1 MCDTELKSFVT
12 KFHQLRNAG
21 FDAHLNLHARGGGYF
36 VGLCVQLHQAGQQ
49 PHQQQKQGLRR
60 SPAYHR
66 RQERRRAARQAAAS
80 VPGAPA
86 AEAEVQGE
94 EEHGAT
100 AGEAAV
106 HDEDVPGA
114 IAGEAAVHDQETQ
127 TEEVSDQV
135 IAKKS
140 NIIVN
145 SECRKIQPG
154 TISDRWQTTWLN
166 HGVSL
171 IEFVIMDTIA
181 SIEEF
186 GSDTSGTEWI
196 KCKHCKRYS
205 KSGWF
210 HEHHC
215 SRSRDHGLFF
225 RDVKA
230 MAEADPEEVVAIC
243 SI

>member
-1 MCDTELKSFVT
+1 M
-12 KFHQLRNAG
+12 
-21 FDAHLNLHARGGGYF
+21 
-36 VGLCVQLHQAGQQ
+36 
-49 PHQQQKQGLRR
+49 
-60 SPAYHR
+60 
-66 RQERRRAARQAAAS
+66 
-80 VPGAPA
+80 
-86 AEAEVQGE
+86 
-94 EEHGAT
+94 
-100 AGEAAV
+100 
-106 HDEDVPGA
+106 
-114 IAGEAAVHDQETQ
+114 
-127 TEEVSDQV
+127 EVSDQDV
-135 IAKKS
+135 VVAKKS
-140 NIIVN
+140 NVIVN
-145 SECRKIQPG
+145 SECRKIKPG

-230 MAEADPEEVVAIC
+230 MADPDPEEVVAIC

>member
-1 MCDTELKSFVT
+1 MFDTELNSFVE
-12 KFHQLRNAG
+12 KFQQLRSAG
-21 FDAHLNLHARGGGYF
+21 RNAHLDLHSEGGQCF
-36 VGLCVQLHQAGQQ
+36 VSLRVQLGEAGQQ
-49 PHQQQKQGLRR
+49 PHHRHHQQVRRGLRR

-66 RQERRRAARQAAAS
+66 RQARRRAARQAAAS

-86 AEAEVQGE
+86 AEAEVQDQE
-94 EEHGAT
+94 
-100 AGEAAV
+100 
-106 HDEDVPGA
+106 VPGA
-114 IAGEAAVHDQETQ
+114 TAGEAAVHDQETQ

-140 NIIVN
+140 NVIVN

-166 HGVSL
+166 HGVSM

-181 SIEEF
+181 SIDEF
-186 GSDTSGTEWI
+186 GSDASGIEWI

-230 MAEADPEEVVAIC
+230 MADPDPEEVVAIC

>member
-60 SPAYHR
+60 SPAYYR

-86 AEAEVQGE
+86 AEAEVQDQE
-94 EEHGAT
+94 
-100 AGEAAV
+100 
-106 HDEDVPGA
+106 VPGA
-114 IAGEAAVHDQETQ
+114 TAGEAAVHDQETQ

-140 NIIVN
+140 NVIVN

-166 HGVSL
+166 HGVSM

-181 SIEEF
+181 SIDEF
-186 GSDTSGTEWI
+186 GSDASGIEWI

-230 MAEADPEEVVAIC
+230 MADPDPEEVVAIC

>member
-60 SPAYHR
+60 SPAYYR
-66 RQERRRAARQAAAS
+66 RQERRRAARQAAAR

-86 AEAEVQGE
+86 AEAEVQE
-94 EEHGAT
+94 EEVPEAT
-100 AGEAAV
+100 AGEAV
-106 HDEDVPGA
+106 VR
-114 IAGEAAVHDQETQ
+114 DQETQ

-140 NIIVN
+140 NVIVN

-166 HGVSL
+166 HGVSM

-181 SIEEF
+181 SIDEF
-186 GSDTSGTEWI
+186 GCDASGIEWI

-230 MAEADPEEVVAIC
+230 MADPDPEEVVAIC

>member
-1 MCDTELKSFVT
+1 MFDTELRSFVS
-12 KFHQLRNAG
+12 KFHQLRKAG

-60 SPAYHR
+60 SPAYYR

-86 AEAEVQGE
+86 AEAEVQDQE
-94 EEHGAT
+94 
-100 AGEAAV
+100 
-106 HDEDVPGA
+106 VPGA
-114 IAGEAAVHDQETQ
+114 TAGEAAVHDQETQ

-140 NIIVN
+140 NVIVN

-166 HGVSL
+166 HGVSM

-181 SIEEF
+181 SIDEF
-186 GSDTSGTEWI
+186 GSDASGIEWI

-230 MAEADPEEVVAIC
+230 MADPDPEEVVAIC

>member
-1 MCDTELKSFVT
+1 MFDTELRSFVT
-12 KFHQLRNAG
+12 KFHQLRRAG

-60 SPAYHR
+60 SPAYYR

-86 AEAEVQGE
+86 AEAEVQDQE
-94 EEHGAT
+94 
-100 AGEAAV
+100 
-106 HDEDVPGA
+106 VPGA
-114 IAGEAAVHDQETQ
+114 TAGEAAVHDQETQ

-140 NIIVN
+140 NVIVN

-181 SIEEF
+181 SIDEF
-186 GSDTSGTEWI
+186 GSDASGIEWI

-230 MAEADPEEVVAIC
+230 MADPDPEEVVAIC

>member
-1 MCDTELKSFVT
+1 MYETELKSFVT

-100 AGEAAV
+100 
-106 HDEDVPGA
+106 
-114 IAGEAAVHDQETQ
+114 AGEAAVHDQETQ

-230 MAEADPEEVVAIC
+230 MADPDPEEVVAIC

>member
-1 MCDTELKSFVT
+1 MYDTELKSFVT

-60 SPAYHR
+60 SPAYYR
-66 RQERRRAARQAAAS
+66 RQEKRRAARQAAAR

-86 AEAEVQGE
+86 AEAEVQE
-94 EEHGAT
+94 EEVPEAT
-100 AGEAAV
+100 AGEAV
-106 HDEDVPGA
+106 VR
-114 IAGEAAVHDQETQ
+114 DQETQ

-140 NIIVN
+140 NVIVN

-166 HGVSL
+166 HGVSM

-181 SIEEF
+181 SIDEF
-186 GSDTSGTEWI
+186 GCDASGIEWI

-230 MAEADPEEVVAIC
+230 MADQDAEEVVAIC

>member
-60 SPAYHR
+60 SPAYYR
-66 RQERRRAARQAAAS
+66 RQEKRRAARQAAAR

-86 AEAEVQGE
+86 AEAEVQDQE
-94 EEHGAT
+94 
-100 AGEAAV
+100 
-106 HDEDVPGA
+106 VPGA
-114 IAGEAAVHDQETQ
+114 TAGEAAVHDQETQ

-140 NIIVN
+140 NVIVN

-166 HGVSL
+166 HGVSM

-181 SIEEF
+181 SIDEF
-186 GSDTSGTEWI
+186 GSDASGIEWI

-230 MAEADPEEVVAIC
+230 MADPDPEEVVAIC

>member
-60 SPAYHR
+60 SPAYYR

-86 AEAEVQGE
+86 AEAEVQDQE
-94 EEHGAT
+94 
-100 AGEAAV
+100 
-106 HDEDVPGA
+106 VPGA
-114 IAGEAAVHDQETQ
+114 TAGEAAVHDQETQ

-140 NIIVN
+140 NVIVN

-166 HGVSL
+166 HGVSM

-181 SIEEF
+181 SIDEF
-186 GSDTSGTEWI
+186 GCDASGVEWI

-230 MAEADPEEVVAIC
+230 MADPDPEEVVAIC

>member
-66 RQERRRAARQAAAS
+66 RQARRRAARQAAAS
-80 VPGAPA
+80 VPGATA

-230 MAEADPEEVVAIC
+230 MADPDPEEVVAIC